1 MKKPDNH
8 GIKERI
14 SALMD
19 GEVSEFEA
27 RRVLKEIDQDPSLRE
42 YWINLQLSSA
52 VLRGESLS
60 HHNRDVSTRVA
71 TSLLQ
76 PNLREKDLFNLV
88 QEKYRIPKYTTAFA
102 AGFLLMTVSAYS
114 LKDIFV
120 SSPNFSDVT
129 SLQIENMVS
138 SSEAL
143 DVLKKATLGLDLEM
157 EEFKSG
163 QEGQIYANY
172 KSKVSGRPFMVSL
185 SPISAVSN
193 QALNS
198 DLLKVAVVIKTKKG
212 IFLLD
217 VKGDVSQQE
226 KSIILHNANFIA
238 SPSN

>member
-27 RRVLKEIDQDPSLRE
+27 RRVLKEIDQNPSLRE
-42 YWINLQLSSA
+42 YWINLQLSST

-60 HHNRDVSTRVA
+60 HQNRDVSTRVA

-143 DVLKKATLGLDLEM
+143 DVLKKATLGLDIEM

-238 SPSN
+238 LPSN

>member
-27 RRVLKEIDQDPSLRE
+27 RRALKEIDQDPSLRE

-60 HHNRDVSTRVA
+60 HHNRDVSIRVA
-71 TSLLQ
+71 TSLMQ

-88 QEKYRIPKYTTAFA
+88 QEEYRIPKYTTAFA
-102 AGFLLMTVSAYS
+102 VGFLLITVSAYS

-129 SLQIENMVS
+129 SLQIENIVS

>member
-60 HHNRDVSTRVA
+60 HQNRDVSTRVA

-143 DVLKKATLGLDLEM
+143 DVLKKATLGLDIEM

>member
-88 QEKYRIPKYTTAFA
+88 QEKYR
-102 AGFLLMTVSAYS
+102 
-114 LKDIFV
+114 
-120 SSPNFSDVT
+120 
-129 SLQIENMVS
+129 
-138 SSEAL
+138 
-143 DVLKKATLGLDLEM
+143 
-157 EEFKSG
+157 
-163 QEGQIYANY
+163 
-172 KSKVSGRPFMVSL
+172 
-185 SPISAVSN
+185 
-193 QALNS
+193 
-198 DLLKVAVVIKTKKG
+198 
-212 IFLLD
+212 
-217 VKGDVSQQE
+217 
-226 KSIILHNANFIA
+226 
-238 SPSN
+238 